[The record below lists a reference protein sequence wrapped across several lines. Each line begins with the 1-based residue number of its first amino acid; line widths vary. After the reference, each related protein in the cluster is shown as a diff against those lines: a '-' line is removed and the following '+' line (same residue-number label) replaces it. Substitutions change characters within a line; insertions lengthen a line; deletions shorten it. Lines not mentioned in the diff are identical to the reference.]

1 MKTITIGELI
11 EENTKL
17 RDDNDSLKALFKAL
31 YNGLSQAVKDEHKA
45 QMRQIVT
52 LVGDENER

>member
-11 EENTKL
+11 EENSKL
-17 RDDNDSLKALFKAL
+17 REDNDSLKLLFKTL
-31 YNGLSQAVKDEHKA
+31 YKGLSQAVKDEHKA

-52 LVGDENER
+52 LVGEE